1 MARGPADENGRAL
14 SPRARRIGGWVAAVL
29 LIIGI
34 AAVVRFLG
42 GNGDGT
48 SVAPSPQG
56 TNGAPAQAITFG
68 TALDSS
74 SGEVAEDART
84 DRFAD
89 GDTFVYSVPPT
100 ATVPPAV
107 YVEVL
112 TAGAEPAETLQ
123 EPLDAQRL
131 PNSEVIAFSVP
142 AADLLAVFGAGQYR
156 MRIYADPAGDPIA
169 EGTFELVAPAA
180 SAPASP

>member
-1 MARGPADENGRAL
+1 MARGPADEDPRAL

-48 SVAPSPQG
+48 AVEPSPSG
-56 TNGAPAQAITFG
+56 TSATSAQPITFG
-68 TALDSS
+68 TALDTA
-74 SGEVAEDART
+74 SGEVAEDARR

-89 GDTFVYSVPPT
+89 GDTFVYSVPPA

-112 TAGAEPAETLQ
+112 TADAESAEPLQ
-123 EPLDAQRL
+123 APVDAQAL
-131 PNSEVIAFSVP
+131 PNPEVIAFSVP
-142 AADLLAVFGAGQYR
+142 AADILAVFGAGQYL
-156 MRIYADPAGDPIA
+156 MRIYADPADDPIA
-169 EGTFELVAPAA
+169 EGTFELIAATVSA
-180 SAPASP
+180 SASP